1 MPYRYNLTPARSGK
15 CNVFLPNALRD
26 GEVPKHLHS
35 CKVPC
40 VASWPE
46 WPNRLFLRHATV
58 GAVWVSHMDKLPR
71 SNMAAVVWEA
81 MLSEAVCV
89 FFPSKV
95 EAIQLLLGTGP
106 TANRRWKSK
115 GDRTQAKDFSA
126 RISHCAIKGM
136 VQAVVDVFGLLA
148 VRIS

>member
-1 MPYRYNLTPARSGK
+1 MTRFFPQIVGLASEASVPCGFCQAVENQEPLPVPYRYNLTPARSGK

-71 SNMAAVVWEA
+71 SNMAAGVWEA

-89 FFPSKV
+89 FS
-95 EAIQLLLGTGP
+95 
-106 TANRRWKSK
+106 
-115 GDRTQAKDFSA
+115 QA
-126 RISHCAIKGM
+126 R
-136 VQAVVDVFGLLA
+136 
-148 VRIS
+148 